1 MEKVLAI
8 INIIVGLLAFSLQV
22 INTTTCCV
30 IGPFYLQT
38 IGAISF
44 DVI

>member
-30 IGPFYLQT
+30 IGPYLFIDYWCNQ
-38 IGAISF
+38 F
-44 DVI
+44 